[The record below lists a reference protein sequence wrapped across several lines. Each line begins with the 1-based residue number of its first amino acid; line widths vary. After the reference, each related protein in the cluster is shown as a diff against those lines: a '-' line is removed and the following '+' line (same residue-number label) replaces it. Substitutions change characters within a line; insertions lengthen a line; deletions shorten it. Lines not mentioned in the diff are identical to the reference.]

1 MNETSSTNDLITF
14 LTKTCSD
21 ITYNESDSNVNI
33 IISNSIDKSELL
45 KFLEEL
51 FKIEKELTKQNKNNV
66 FLRLKDLNT
75 EKLADVFRL
84 AMKTEDLSDS
94 LLILNLINLVKSYNS
109 LDDSFFNNDEIYVK
123 DIEDLVDLKIEIQ
136 PELQDFINKLSIYFL
151 SMLKSY
157 NKYSFT
163 VLDEYQSL
171 PNLYLTIFNSC
182 DFLTLCSIFANAE
195 PFSTD
200 KCIYL
205 NNTLE
210 CMVNLQLKGN
220 IAISCV
226 SDFLK
231 GFENGN

>member
-1 MNETSSTNDLITF
+1 
-14 LTKTCSD
+14 
-21 ITYNESDSNVNI
+21 
-33 IISNSIDKSELL
+33 
-45 KFLEEL
+45 
-51 FKIEKELTKQNKNNV
+51 
-66 FLRLKDLNT
+66 
-75 EKLADVFRL
+75 
-84 AMKTEDLSDS
+84 MKTEDLSDS

-182 DFLTLCSIFANAE
+182 DFLTLCGIFANAE

>member
-136 PELQDFINKLSIYFL
+136 PELQDFINKLAIYFL

-182 DFLTLCSIFANAE
+182 DFLTLCGIFANAE

-220 IAISCV
+220 IAISYV

>member
-182 DFLTLCSIFANAE
+182 DFLTLCGIFANAE

>member
-1 MNETSSTNDLITF
+1 MNETSSTNNLITF

-182 DFLTLCSIFANAE
+182 DFLTLCGIFANAE